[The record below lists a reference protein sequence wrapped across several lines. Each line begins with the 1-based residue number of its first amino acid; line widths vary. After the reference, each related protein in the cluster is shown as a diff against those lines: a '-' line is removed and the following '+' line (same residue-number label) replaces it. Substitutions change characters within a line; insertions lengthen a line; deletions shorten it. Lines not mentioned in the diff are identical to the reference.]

1 MSPPRSIIAMEV
13 SEKDGRFY
21 ESTTAGPFDVEKIQP
36 VVEVSDADLSEMLE
50 TLRETIKDHELDPNF
65 PTEILNSARAA
76 LRETPDKLEA
86 TRIQGL
92 VAEIQA
98 ERDLLLNDSPYAEV
112 RAVVDNT
119 DDPST
124 PVNTFRAWFL
134 GIIFTIL
141 GTGIDQFFSLR
152 YPGIYL
158 YTVVAQLLSYPCG
171 VFFARVLPTTTYT
184 VLGKSFTLNPGPFNQ
199 KEHMLIS
206 IMSNVA
212 YGGLNGTAYVT
223 YIFQVLKLDMFYG
236 MKELADS
243 AGFQILLTLSTQLI
257 GYGCAGI
264 ARRFLVYPPAMLWP
278 KNLAQIAL
286 NRALHNDGAS
296 STTNGWTMS
305 RYRFFLYCFGG
316 MFFYFWFPDYI
327 FQALSYFNWMTWIA
341 PENVKLAIITG
352 SIGGLGFNPLP
363 TFDWNI
369 VSYAFDPIVTPFFSL
384 VNNVVGMAFVGIVI
398 ILPVYFCNVWNSA
411 YLPINSNGIFDN
423 TASSYNVSR
432 ILNSEFKLDEAAYEV
447 YGQAYLGAA
456 NSILYSAFFGIY
468 LATIVYAGLYHKREI
483 IAGFRAVL
491 KWSSARDEYNDVH
504 NRLMRQYKEA
514 PEWWYLTILAIAFI
528 MGCVCCSIYDTG
540 MPIWGI
546 VIGLLLCVFLQI
558 PIGIIM
564 GVTNIEVTNNVIA
577 EFIGG
582 YAVPNNPVANMIF
595 KSYGYIA
602 TAQSVQFVAD
612 LKLGHY
618 MKIPPR
624 TLFTAQTVATVI
636 AGFVSIGVNA
646 WQLSNISD
654 VCSTDQSANF
664 TCPSTHTFFTAS
676 VIWGVIGPARIYGE
690 NGIYHPL
697 EWGFLV
703 GALLPIPVYFLAKRY
718 PNSWIRY
725 IHIPLMLNGALW
737 WAPYNFTYAWPALV
751 VGFGFNYYVKRNYE
765 RWWQKYAYVLSSSF
779 SCGIGIAGLVIFFA
793 VQYHVVDIN
802 WWGNTVSYAGC
813 DSNECALLPI
823 PAVGHF

>member
-1 MSPPRSIIAMEV
+1 MAPQSRDDPSFEDRTVDA
-13 SEKDGRFY
+13 
-21 ESTTAGPFDVEKIQP
+21 FDVEKRQT
-36 VVEVSDADLSEMLE
+36 VVTVSDEDLSEVME
-50 TLRETIKDHELDPNF
+50 TLRETIREHELDPNF
-65 PTEILNSARAA
+65 PPEILNSARAT
-76 LRETPDKLEA
+76 LRESPDKLQTSHLQA
-86 TRIQGL
+86 L
-92 VAEIQA
+92 VAQIQA

-134 GIIFTIL
+134 GILFTIL

-158 YTVVAQLLSYPCG
+158 YTVVAQLLAYPCG
-171 VFFARVLPTTTYT
+171 VFLARVLPTTTFT
-184 VLGKSFTLNPGPFNQ
+184 IMGKSCSFNPGPFNQ
-199 KEHMLIS
+199 KEHMLIT

-223 YIFQVLKLDMFYG
+223 SIFQVLKLDIFYG

-264 ARRFLVYPPAMLWP
+264 ARRFLVYPPAMMWP

-286 NRALHNDGAS
+286 NRALHNDGNS
-296 STTNGWTMS
+296 GSVNGWSIS

-327 FQALSYFNWMTWIA
+327 FQAMSYFNWMTWIA
-341 PENVKLAIITG
+341 PQNVKLAIITG
-352 SIGGLGFNPLP
+352 SIGGMGFNPLP

-369 VSYAFDPIVTPFFSL
+369 VSYIFDPIVTPFFSL
-384 VNNVVGMAFVGIVI
+384 LNNVLGMAAIGLLV
-398 ILPVYFCNVWNSA
+398 ILPVYFSNAWNTA
-411 YLPINSNGIFDN
+411 YLPINSNDIFDN
-423 TASSYNVSR
+423 TGSSYNVSR
-432 ILNSEFKLDEAAYEV
+432 ILTPEFTLDVEAYEA
-447 YGQAYLGAA
+447 YSPAYLGAA
-456 NSILYSAFFGIY
+456 NAVLYSAFFAIY
-468 LATIVYAGLYHKREI
+468 LATIVYAALYHKNEI
-483 IAGFRAVL
+483 ISGFRAIL
-491 KWSSARDEYNDVH
+491 KWKNAREEYNDVH

-514 PEWWYLTILAIAFI
+514 PEWWYLAILAVAFI
-528 MGCVCCSIYDTG
+528 MGCVCCAVYDTG

-546 VIGLLLCVFLQI
+546 VVGLLLCVLLQV

-564 GVTNIEVTNNVIA
+564 AVTNIEVTNNVIA

-602 TAQSVQFVAD
+602 SAQSVQFVAD

-618 MKIPPR
+618 MKVPPR
-624 TLFTAQTVATVI
+624 TMFFAQTIATIV

-654 VCSTDQSANF
+654 VCTAHQSASF
-664 TCPSTHTFFTAS
+664 TCPDTHTFFTAS
-676 VIWGVIGPARIYGE
+676 VIWGVIGPARIYGD

-703 GALLPIPVYFLAKRY
+703 GALLPIPFYFLAKRY
-718 PNSWIRY
+718 PNSWVRY
-725 IHIPLMLNGALW
+725 VHIPIVLNGALN
-737 WAPYNFTYAWPALV
+737 WAPYNFTYAWPAMV
-751 VGFGFNYYVKRNYE
+751 VGFGVNYYVRRHYE
-765 RWWQKYAYVLSSSF
+765 MWWQKYAYVLTSSF

-793 VQYHVVDIN
+793 VQFKAVDIN
-802 WWGNTVSYAGC
+802 WWGNTVSYNGC
-813 DSNECALLPI
+813 DNDGCALLPI
-823 PAVGHF
+823 PEIGHF